1 MAPYVLVQGLGGPL
15 IDRLSAWRVSIWTDV
30 AAAAAIG
37 VIPLLHGADALS
49 FWLLCALVGLAG
61 AVRGA
66 GDSARY
72 VIVPGATEQ
81 ARQPLERGA
90 GLSDGV
96 ERLAGLLGA
105 PVAGVL
111 IAVTSVPVVLA
122 IDAITFLAS
131 ALLVRVFVPS
141 SASPPSSFA
150 VGALGESKAGQRR
163 RGISSYLDQLREG
176 FAYVRGDR
184 LLLGIGVMILVT
196 NFIDH
201 AVGSVLMPVYAST
214 LPGGPVALGLLAG
227 AFGFGAVVGNAI
239 LTWLSPRLPRRST
252 YAWCFLL
259 CGAPRLFAMAA
270 TTAVSPV
277 LVVFLLAGL
286 GAGGINPI
294 LGAVE
299 YERVPRPLQARV
311 LGALGALAWV
321 GIPFGSLAGGLSVAH
336 IGLRPTLLIGGV
348 IYLLATAAPFVF
360 PAWRGMDRR
369 VAAAVREA

>member
-90 GLSDGV
+90 GLCDGV

-122 IDAITFLAS
+122 IDAVTFLVS

-141 SASPPSSFA
+141 SASPPSSSA
-150 VGALGESKAGQRR
+150 AGALGESKPGQRTG
-163 RGISSYLDQLREG
+163 GISSTWVNCAR
-176 FAYVRGDR
+176 A
-184 LLLGIGVMILVT
+184 
-196 NFIDH
+196 
-201 AVGSVLMPVYAST
+201 
-214 LPGGPVALGLLAG
+214 LP
-227 AFGFGAVVGNAI
+227 I
-239 LTWLSPRLPRRST
+239 
-252 YAWCFLL
+252 C
-259 CGAPRLFAMAA
+259 
-270 TTAVSPV
+270 
-277 LVVFLLAGL
+277 
-286 GAGGINPI
+286 
-294 LGAVE
+294 E
-299 YERVPRPLQARV
+299 
-311 LGALGALAWV
+311 
-321 GIPFGSLAGGLSVAH
+321 
-336 IGLRPTLLIGGV
+336 
-348 IYLLATAAPFVF
+348 ATAYCSAS
-360 PAWRGMDRR
+360 G
-369 VAAAVREA
+369 